1 MLKLPYSCACSGDPL
16 WTRLSPDQQQKFKT
30 EGQFCA
36 AGGEDKDAAKR
47 RKGEVRSGGLDSLGR
62 SLADI
67 RRRDT
72 ELRSREVF
80 KQTMPARLVEEAR
93 KRGKLRE
100 KTFYIIR

>member
-1 MLKLPYSCACSGDPL
+1 M
-16 WTRLSPDQQQKFKT
+16 
-30 EGQFCA
+30 
-36 AGGEDKDAAKR
+36 
-47 RKGEVRSGGLDSLGR
+47 RSGGLDSLGR